1 MEVWILVN
9 NRAGRQHAREN
20 GEQVRR
26 VFALGGARARVA
38 YTDTVEEGAA
48 FLQQAAEAQ
57 PDLLVCCGGD
67 GTLSQALNVLQQL
80 DAKLP
85 LGYVPMGTTNDFA
98 ASLGLPKE
106 PAKAA
111 EQILHGQPRLLDLGR
126 FGEREFLY
134 VASFGAF
141 TQSSY
146 KAAPQVKAVLGHL
159 AYVLE
164 SARELPFLQAIP
176 LEAEVDGRASALL
189 ALVENLQ
196 RRDLHYLEE
205 AEAIAAFS
213 PRQTVLA
220 ASFLVGLYALKSLSV
235 CFPMSA
241 LTAAGGLL
249 FPFPLA
255 LAVNL
260 CGTAVAQTIPFFL
273 GRREQ
278 GGLEALAERYPRVAG
293 ICRAQAEDRWLSVF
307 LLRLAGA
314 SPGDVV
320 SLYLGASGTPCGVYL
335 SAGLLGGLPR
345 IACAT
350 VLGGALWQPGSGRFW
365 LSLAAGGAL
374 TALSGVIWLLW
385 RRRRRA

>member
-26 VFALGGARARVA
+26 VFALGGARARVV

-48 FLQQAAEAQ
+48 FLQQAVEAQ

-146 KAAPQVKAVLGHL
+146 KAAP
-159 AYVLE
+159 
-164 SARELPFLQAIP
+164 R
-176 LEAEVDGRASALL
+176 
-189 ALVENLQ
+189 
-196 RRDLHYLEE
+196 
-205 AEAIAAFS
+205 
-213 PRQTVLA
+213 
-220 ASFLVGLYALKSLSV
+220 
-235 CFPMSA
+235 
-241 LTAAGGLL
+241 
-249 FPFPLA
+249 
-255 LAVNL
+255 
-260 CGTAVAQTIPFFL
+260 
-273 GRREQ
+273 
-278 GGLEALAERYPRVAG
+278 
-293 ICRAQAEDRWLSVF
+293 
-307 LLRLAGA
+307 
-314 SPGDVV
+314 
-320 SLYLGASGTPCGVYL
+320 
-335 SAGLLGGLPR
+335 
-345 IACAT
+345 
-350 VLGGALWQPGSGRFW
+350 
-365 LSLAAGGAL
+365 
-374 TALSGVIWLLW
+374 
-385 RRRRRA
+385 

>member
-38 YTDTVEEGAA
+38 YTDTVEEGAV
-48 FLQQAAEAQ
+48 FLQQAVEAQ

-126 FGEREFLY
+126 F
-134 VASFGAF
+134 

-164 SARELPFLQAIP
+164 SAKELPFLRACSLQVDTGDALYEGEYLFGAVSNTLSVGGILKLDPQAVHLDDGL
-176 LEAEVDGRASALL
+176 LELTLVRMPKNPVELGQAAAMLGRGKYDGD
-189 ALVENLQ
+189 LVLQ
-196 RRDLHYLEE
+196 R
-205 AEAIAAFS
+205 
-213 PRQTVLA
+213 TV
-220 ASFLVGLYALKSLSV
+220 
-235 CFPMSA
+235 
-241 LTAAGGLL
+241 
-249 FPFPLA
+249 
-255 LAVNL
+255 
-260 CGTAVAQTIPFFL
+260 
-273 GRREQ
+273 
-278 GGLEALAERYPRVAG
+278 
-293 ICRAQAEDRWLSVF
+293 
-307 LLRLAGA
+307 
-314 SPGDVV
+314 
-320 SLYLGASGTPCGVYL
+320 
-335 SAGLLGGLPR
+335 
-345 IACAT
+345 
-350 VLGGALWQPGSGRFW
+350 
-365 LSLAAGGAL
+365 
-374 TALSGVIWLLW
+374 
-385 RRRRRA
+385 RRAVLTCGEEFPWSLDGEYVPGAAQIEIETLPQALELVL

>member
-1 MEVWILVN
+1 M
-9 NRAGRQHAREN
+9 
-20 GEQVRR
+20 
-26 VFALGGARARVA
+26 FALGGARARVA

-164 SARELPFLQAIP
+164 SAKELPFLRACSLQVDTGDALYEGEYLFGAVSNTLSVGGVLKLDPQAVHLDDGL
-176 LEAEVDGRASALL
+176 LELTLVRMPKNPVELGQAAAMLGRGKYDGD
-189 ALVENLQ
+189 LVLQ
-196 RRDLHYLEE
+196 R
-205 AEAIAAFS
+205 
-213 PRQTVLA
+213 TV
-220 ASFLVGLYALKSLSV
+220 
-235 CFPMSA
+235 
-241 LTAAGGLL
+241 
-249 FPFPLA
+249 
-255 LAVNL
+255 
-260 CGTAVAQTIPFFL
+260 
-273 GRREQ
+273 
-278 GGLEALAERYPRVAG
+278 
-293 ICRAQAEDRWLSVF
+293 
-307 LLRLAGA
+307 
-314 SPGDVV
+314 
-320 SLYLGASGTPCGVYL
+320 
-335 SAGLLGGLPR
+335 
-345 IACAT
+345 
-350 VLGGALWQPGSGRFW
+350 
-365 LSLAAGGAL
+365 
-374 TALSGVIWLLW
+374 
-385 RRRRRA
+385 RRAVLTCGEEFPWSLDGEYVPGAAQIEIETLPQALELVL

>member
-48 FLQQAAEAQ
+48 FLQQAVEAQ

-159 AYVLE
+159 AYVLK
-164 SARELPFLQAIP
+164 SAKELPFLRACSLQVDTGDALYEGEYLFGAVSNTLSVGGVLKLDPQAVHLDDGL
-176 LEAEVDGRASALL
+176 LELTLVRMPKNPVELGQAAAMLGRGKYDGD
-189 ALVENLQ
+189 LVLQ
-196 RRDLHYLEE
+196 R
-205 AEAIAAFS
+205 
-213 PRQTVLA
+213 TVLTCGEE
-220 ASFLVGLYALKSLSV
+220 FPWSLDGEYV
-235 CFPMSA
+235 P
-241 LTAAGGLL
+241 G
-249 FPFPLA
+249 
-255 LAVNL
+255 
-260 CGTAVAQTIPFFL
+260 VAQIEIETLP
-273 GRREQ
+273 Q
-278 GGLEALAERYPRVAG
+278 ALEL
-293 ICRAQAEDRWLSVF
+293 
-307 LLRLAGA
+307 
-314 SPGDVV
+314 
-320 SLYLGASGTPCGVYL
+320 
-335 SAGLLGGLPR
+335 
-345 IACAT
+345 
-350 VLGGALWQPGSGRFW
+350 VL
-365 LSLAAGGAL
+365 
-374 TALSGVIWLLW
+374 
-385 RRRRRA
+385 

>member
-48 FLQQAAEAQ
+48 FLQQAVEAQ

-85 LGYVPMGTTNDFA
+85 LGYVP
-98 ASLGLPKE
+98 LGLPKE

-164 SARELPFLQAIP
+164 SAKELPFLRACSLQVDTGDALYEGEYLFGAVSNTLSVGGVLKLDPQAVHLDDGL
-176 LEAEVDGRASALL
+176 LELTLVRMPKNPVELGQAAAMLGRGKYDGD
-189 ALVENLQ
+189 LVLQ
-196 RRDLHYLEE
+196 R
-205 AEAIAAFS
+205 
-213 PRQTVLA
+213 TV
-220 ASFLVGLYALKSLSV
+220 
-235 CFPMSA
+235 
-241 LTAAGGLL
+241 
-249 FPFPLA
+249 
-255 LAVNL
+255 
-260 CGTAVAQTIPFFL
+260 
-273 GRREQ
+273 
-278 GGLEALAERYPRVAG
+278 
-293 ICRAQAEDRWLSVF
+293 
-307 LLRLAGA
+307 
-314 SPGDVV
+314 
-320 SLYLGASGTPCGVYL
+320 
-335 SAGLLGGLPR
+335 
-345 IACAT
+345 
-350 VLGGALWQPGSGRFW
+350 
-365 LSLAAGGAL
+365 
-374 TALSGVIWLLW
+374 
-385 RRRRRA
+385 RRAVLTCGEEFPWSLDGEYVPGAAQIEIETLPQALELVL

>member
-48 FLQQAAEAQ
+48 FLQQAVEAQ

-111 EQILHGQPRLLDLGR
+111 EQILQGQPRLLDLGR

-164 SARELPFLQAIP
+164 SAKELPFLRACSLQVDTGDALYEGEYLFGAVSNTLSVGGILKLDPQAVHLDDGL
-176 LEAEVDGRASALL
+176 LELTLVRMPKNPVELGQAAAMLGRGKYDGD
-189 ALVENLQ
+189 LVLQ
-196 RRDLHYLEE
+196 R
-205 AEAIAAFS
+205 
-213 PRQTVLA
+213 TV
-220 ASFLVGLYALKSLSV
+220 
-235 CFPMSA
+235 
-241 LTAAGGLL
+241 
-249 FPFPLA
+249 
-255 LAVNL
+255 
-260 CGTAVAQTIPFFL
+260 
-273 GRREQ
+273 
-278 GGLEALAERYPRVAG
+278 
-293 ICRAQAEDRWLSVF
+293 
-307 LLRLAGA
+307 
-314 SPGDVV
+314 
-320 SLYLGASGTPCGVYL
+320 
-335 SAGLLGGLPR
+335 
-345 IACAT
+345 
-350 VLGGALWQPGSGRFW
+350 
-365 LSLAAGGAL
+365 
-374 TALSGVIWLLW
+374 
-385 RRRRRA
+385 RRAVLTCGEEFPWSLDGEYVPGAAQIEIETLPQALELVL